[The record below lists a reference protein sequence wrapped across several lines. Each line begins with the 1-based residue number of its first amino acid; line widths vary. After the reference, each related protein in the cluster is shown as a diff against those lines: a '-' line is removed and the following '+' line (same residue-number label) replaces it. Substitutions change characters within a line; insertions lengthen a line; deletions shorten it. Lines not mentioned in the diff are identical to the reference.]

1 MEYLAN
7 VPTIGWVALILAL
20 VIVPAAIII
29 IVIIATKFLKG
40 KNVDSNILKITEAHK
55 LEADTI
61 KQKFDQSVGKGVLSN
76 QCQAAKNI
84 LQELRV
90 RIYETAIKRFG
101 ITDKN
106 QCIIMKY
113 ISKDITKT
121 IIEAVSNDL
130 EINHIAEKDNYQLED
145 YARGKARGYYSVIT
159 VKLYEKNEDLPMYN
173 LPEIMEEITQLDVEK
188 FFRDVYFSSRR
199 IAGEYR
205 EKKTNV

>member
-1 MEYLAN
+1 MDFLTS
-7 VPTIGWVALILAL
+7 VPTIGWVAFILAL
-20 VIVPAAIII
+20 VIIPAAIII

-40 KNVDSNILKITEAHK
+40 KNVDSNILKITEAQK
-55 LEADTI
+55 QEANTI
-61 KQKFDQSVGKGVLSN
+61 KQKFDQSIGKGVLSN

-90 RIYETAIKRFG
+90 RIYETAVNRFH
-101 ITDKN
+101 ITDKE

-113 ISKDITKT
+113 ISKDIFRT
-121 IIEAVSNDL
+121 INDAVTNDL

-173 LPEIMEEITQLDVEK
+173 LPEIMEEITQMDVEK

-205 EKKTNV
+205 EKEK

>member
-1 MEYLAN
+1 MESLAN

-29 IVIIATKFLKG
+29 IVIIATRFLKG

-55 LEADTI
+55 LEADAI
-61 KQKFDQSVGKGVLSN
+61 KQKFDQSIGKGVLSN

-90 RIYETAIKRFG
+90 RIYETAINRFK

-205 EKKTNV
+205 EKKINA